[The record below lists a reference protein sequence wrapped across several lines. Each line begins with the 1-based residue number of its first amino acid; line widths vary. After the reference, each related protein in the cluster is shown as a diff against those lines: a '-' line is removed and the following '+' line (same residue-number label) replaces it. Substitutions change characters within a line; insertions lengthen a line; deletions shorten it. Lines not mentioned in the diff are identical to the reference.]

1 MGSFIL
7 FILAVAAPL
16 AVAVVV
22 MWNEERRRSYVKMR
36 FERLTQDNRGLKL
49 AMGST
54 KGAEIPAQSDAERKE
69 VQELAAK
76 LAQSG
81 ILLEWLRL
89 GTRAPEDAAA
99 KLLGVNAQ
107 EASHLQSAVAEWG
120 TSGILAVLDR
130 MKERLSTISEMEMVW
145 ADPHSQLDRDAGAMA
160 ERALWV
166 FEPEYVVSAGD
177 VAVDGKVGAVARPS
191 TSASLHNASSREADP
206 TLVLEIK
213 GARVTVGGEQQMQ
226 AWNNVRDLMRAGSIR
241 ERDPV
246 DVFVIGGSV
255 DEYEGNPRVEGRHRN
270 VRITSYDYGQLI
282 TRAKRLTFGLYDELK
297 DSTPFLRQHRDEIVE
312 AQQAAANAAAAEASA
327 ADARAA
333 EAVAQAEA
341 AEAEAAAQRVVDDEP
356 VRDAESEAD
365 SVRDVEY
372 ADDVRGDEP
381 ADAVKDA
388 AQ

>member
-1 MGSFIL
+1 
-7 FILAVAAPL
+7 
-16 AVAVVV
+16 
-22 MWNEERRRSYVKMR
+22 MWNEERRRSYVSMR

-49 AMGST
+49 AMGSI
-54 KGAEIPAQSDAERKE
+54 KGAEIPAQTDAERKE
-69 VQELAAK
+69 VQELAMK
-76 LAQSG
+76 LAGSG

-107 EASHLQSAVAEWG
+107 EASHLQAAVAEWG

-130 MKERLSTISEMEMVW
+130 MKERLTTINEMELVW
-145 ADPHSQLDRDAGAMA
+145 ADPHSQLDRDEGAMA
-160 ERALWV
+160 ERVLWV
-166 FEPEYVVSAGD
+166 FEPEYVVGAGD
-177 VAVDGKVGAVARPS
+177 VDVDAKLGAVAK
-191 TSASLHNASSREADP
+191 TSMGASLHNGSSREADP

-226 AWNNVRDLMRAGSIR
+226 AWNNVRDLMRSGTIR

-270 VRITSYDYGQLI
+270 VRITSYDYAQLI
-282 TRAKRLTFGLYDELK
+282 TRAKRLTFGLYDDLK
-297 DSTPFLRQHRDEIVE
+297 DSAPFLRAHRDEIVE
-312 AQQAAANAAAAEASA
+312 AQQDVANAAAAAASA
-327 ADARAA
+327 IEARAA
-333 EAVAQAEA
+333 EAEARAQS
-341 AEAEAAAQRVVDDEP
+341 AAAKQQADDEH

-372 ADDVRGDEP
+372 ADDVRGDEHD
-381 ADAVKDA
+381 DAVKDA

>member
-16 AVAVVV
+16 AVAVVL

-49 AMGST
+49 AMGSA
-54 KGAEIPAQSDAERKE
+54 KGAEIPAQTDAERKE

-107 EASHLQSAVAEWG
+107 EASHLQAAVSEWG

-166 FEPEYVVSAGD
+166 FEPEYVVSSGD

-297 DSTPFLRQHRDEIVE
+297 DSTPFLRQYRDEIVE

-333 EAVAQAEA
+333 EAEAQAEA
-341 AEAEAAAQRVVDDEP
+341 ADAEAARQQVDDEP

-372 ADDVRGDEP
+372 ADDVRGEEP